1 MTFSFLERFIVDT
14 LGLEKLPPYLP
25 VFYASLIGFT
35 LVHLVLAPWLSAWL
49 APDSWNALKG
59 KKARNNWS
67 IHVVS
72 QVHAVIIVPVAL
84 WCILSEGPETEQNRA
99 YGWDDKIGYAYAIA
113 CGYFV
118 WDTFDAI
125 INFIDPGFVI
135 HGVAC
140 TLIYTLSFRP
150 FVAYYGTRCLL
161 WEISTFFLN
170 IHWFLDKTNRTGS
183 NIQLVN
189 GFLLLFSFFSV
200 RLVYGG
206 SISYQFFIT
215 LRNIWRE
222 IPWLYI
228 IIYGGGNV
236 ALQGLNWLWF
246 SKMIVAIR
254 KRFSGSEER
263 KHLLPQ
269 ENAENG
275 VGNTTAVVN

>member
-1 MTFSFLERFIVDT
+1 MAPSLFERFIVET
-14 LGLEKLPPYLP
+14 LGLTHLPPYLP
-25 VFYASLIGFT
+25 TFWISLLGFT
-35 LVHLVLAPWLSAWL
+35 FVHLVLAPWASARV
-49 APDSWNALKG
+49 APQSWHALKG

-72 QVHAVIIVPVAL
+72 QVHTLIIVPVAL
-84 WCILSEGPETEQNRA
+84 WCIANEGPETEQNRA
-99 YGWDDKIGYAYAIA
+99 FGWDARIGYAYAIA

-118 WDTFDAI
+118 WDTADAI
-125 INFIDPGFVI
+125 LNFVDTGFVI

-140 TLIYTLSFRP
+140 TLIYSMSFRP

-183 NIQLVN
+183 TFQLVN
-189 GFLLLFSFFSV
+189 GGLLLFTFFSV

-215 LRNIWRE
+215 LLGIWRE
-222 IPWLYI
+222 VPWFYTLI
-228 IIYGGGNV
+228 FGGGNF

-246 SKMIVAIR
+246 SKMIAAIR
-254 KRFSGSEER
+254 KRFSAEEER
-263 KHLLPQ
+263 KQLIPQ

-275 VGNTTAVVN
+275 VNATPLA